1 LPADVDSPQIGST
14 SSRNVAHTRKDTT
27 MRFLMLVLTDP
38 TLEEA
43 EGESPTHEPPITIE
57 AWVEETYGSG
67 RAVEGDRLRPASDAK
82 TVRRR
87 KGEVIVSD
95 GPFAEAYELIGGF
108 DLLECDS
115 LEEAVEIA
123 SRHPMASAGVIQLH
137 PAWPLDL

>member
-1 LPADVDSPQIGST
+1 
-14 SSRNVAHTRKDTT
+14 
-27 MRFLMLVLTDP
+27 MRFLMLVMTDPDLTDP
-38 TLEEA
+38 D
-43 EGESPTHEPPITIE
+43 EGPVPIET
-57 AWVEETYGSG
+57 WVDETYGAG
-67 RAVEGDRLRPASDAK
+67 RAVEGDRLRPASDARV
-82 TVRRR
+82 VRRR

-108 DLLECDS
+108 DVLECDS

>member
-1 LPADVDSPQIGST
+1 
-14 SSRNVAHTRKDTT
+14 
-27 MRFLMLVLTDP
+27 MRYLMLVLTDP
-38 TLEEA
+38 TLTEPEE
-43 EGESPTHEPPITIE
+43 GPVTIE
-57 AWVEETYGSG
+57 TWVDETYGKG
-67 RAVEGDRLRPASDAK
+67 KAVEGDRLRPASDAK

-95 GPFAEAYELIGGF
+95 GPFAEAHELIGILACAQFLVVLIGGF

-115 LEEAVEIA
+115 LDEAIELA